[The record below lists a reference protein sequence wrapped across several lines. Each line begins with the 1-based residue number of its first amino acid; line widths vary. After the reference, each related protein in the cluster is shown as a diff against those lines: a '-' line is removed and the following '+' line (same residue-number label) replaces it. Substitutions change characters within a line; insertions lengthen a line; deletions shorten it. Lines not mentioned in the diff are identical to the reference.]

1 MTISNSSSK
10 NRLLGTHQTL
20 EDALR
25 SAIEMGDTDLVKELV
40 KGGADPDF
48 YESTPLYLAVKNNY
62 QDIVEFLLPYS
73 SSPQRALLLAA
84 QKGYSGILSILIS
97 GLGRRYSTTYLQ
109 RYWARPVASEALRWA
124 VWKGHLDCVKLLI
137 PVSNPN
143 TRGRL
148 DGSVDG
154 ARITFNLSPL
164 HLAVLKERI
173 DIVEELLPVTDFKIT
188 KDEEQ
193 VFQTAVAN
201 GDIDMI
207 KLLIPHINPKIVKSF
222 QKDGL
227 IPKEYLKENDFRDLP
242 LSTQVARCKVVETL
256 RKKNLIKESTKVL
269 RLKK

>member
-10 NRLLGTHQTL
+10 NRLLGTPVEVFRKTL

-25 SAIEMGDTDLVKELV
+25 SAIEMGDTDLVKQLV

-84 QKGYSGILSILIS
+84 QKGYSRILSILIS
-97 GLGRRYSTTYLQ
+97 GLGRRYSTTY
-109 RYWARPVASEALRWA
+109 SEALRWA
-124 VWKGHLDCVKLLI
+124 VWKGHNLCVKLLI

-154 ARITFNLSPL
+154 ARISFNLSPL

-193 VFQTAVAN
+193 VFETAVAN

-227 IPKEYLKENDFRDLP
+227 IPKEYL
-242 LSTQVARCKVVETL
+242 
-256 RKKNLIKESTKVL
+256 NLIKESTKVL

>member
-10 NRLLGTHQTL
+10 NRLLGTPVEVFRKTL

-25 SAIEMGDTDLVKELV
+25 SAIEMGDTDLVKQLV

-84 QKGYSGILSILIS
+84 QKGYSRILSILIS
-97 GLGRRYSTTYLQ
+97 GLGRRYSTSTY
-109 RYWARPVASEALRWA
+109 SEALRWA
-124 VWKGHLDCVKLLI
+124 VWTGHLDCVKLLI

-154 ARITFNLSPL
+154 ARISFNLSPL

-193 VFQTAVAN
+193 VFETAVAN

-227 IPKEYLKENDFRDLP
+227 IPKEYL
-242 LSTQVARCKVVETL
+242 
-256 RKKNLIKESTKVL
+256 NLIKESTKVL

>member
-84 QKGYSGILSILIS
+84 QKGYSWILSILIS
-97 GLGRRYSTTYLQ
+97 GLGRRCSTFTY
-109 RYWARPVASEALRWA
+109 SEALRWA

-154 ARITFNLSPL
+154 ARISFNLSPL

-193 VFQTAVAN
+193 VFETVLAN

-227 IPKEYLKENDFRDLP
+227 IPKEYLKENDFEIFLY
-242 LSTQVARCKVVETL
+242 
-256 RKKNLIKESTKVL
+256 
-269 RLKK
+269 

>member
-10 NRLLGTHQTL
+10 NRLLGTPVEVFRKTL
-20 EDALR
+20 ENALR

-84 QKGYSGILSILIS
+84 QKGYSWILSILIS
-97 GLGRRYSTTYLQ
+97 GLGRRYSTFTY
-109 RYWARPVASEALRWA
+109 SEALRWA
-124 VWKGHLDCVKLLI
+124 VWNGHLDCVKLLI

-201 GDIDMI
+201 GDIDMT

-227 IPKEYLKENDFRDLP
+227 IPKEYL
-242 LSTQVARCKVVETL
+242 
-256 RKKNLIKESTKVL
+256 NLIKESTKVL

>member
-1 MTISNSSSK
+1 
-10 NRLLGTHQTL
+10 
-20 EDALR
+20 
-25 SAIEMGDTDLVKELV
+25 MGDTDLVKELV

-84 QKGYSGILSILIS
+84 QKGYSRILSILIS
-97 GLGRRYSTTYLQ
+97 GLGRRYSTSTY
-109 RYWARPVASEALRWA
+109 SEALRWA
-124 VWKGHLDCVKLLI
+124 VWKGHNLCVKLLI

-154 ARITFNLSPL
+154 ARISFNLSPL

-193 VFQTAVAN
+193 VFETAVAN

-227 IPKEYLKENDFRDLP
+227 IPKEYL
-242 LSTQVARCKVVETL
+242 
-256 RKKNLIKESTKVL
+256 NLIKESTKVL